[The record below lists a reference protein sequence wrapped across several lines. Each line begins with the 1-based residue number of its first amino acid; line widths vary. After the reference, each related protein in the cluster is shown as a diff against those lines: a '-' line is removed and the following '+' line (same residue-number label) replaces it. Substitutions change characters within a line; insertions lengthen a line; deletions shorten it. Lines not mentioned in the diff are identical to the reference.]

1 MLKIF
6 QNATPCALNESVLI
20 FSIEKR
26 SEESPYNAMRS

>member
-1 MLKIF
+1 MHI
-6 QNATPCALNESVLI
+6 PCALNESVLI